1 MAYSDYVP
9 VKGTVLSISRGSDCC
24 SQMMSLGT
32 GSGIVNFVIGQET
45 QVIDSRRLRPGMQ
58 VTAFYDS
65 SLPVPMIFPPQYM
78 AQIVAAHGGSEQI
91 FLGEFNNNLVAS
103 DGSLQLNIG
112 RSTDIKT
119 INGQIFTCNPGGRV
133 LLVYYTNTTR
143 SIPPQTTPRKI
154 VVLC

>member
-9 VKGTVLSISRGSDCC
+9 VRGTVIGVSKGIDCC

-32 GSGIVNFVIGQET
+32 ANGIVNFVVGAET
-45 QVIDSRRLRPGMQ
+45 QVIDSRRIRPGMQ

-65 SLPVPMIFPPQYM
+65 SLPIPMIFPPQYQ
-78 AQIVAAHGGSEQI
+78 AQIVTAHSGSEQVM
-91 FLGEFNNNLVAS
+91 LSDFNNNLVAS
-103 DGSLQLNIG
+103 DGSLQLNIAG
-112 RSTDIKT
+112 STAVRT
-119 INGQIFTCNPGGRV
+119 INGQNFTCSPGGRT